1 MISSEVEPAVTIQVV
16 QAKRQEKEGNP
27 PGQLRLIFDE
37 KHLED
42 GHCLSD
48 NNGRRD
54 ASALLVL
61 RCHSGM
67 QIFVRTLTGK
77 IITFW
82 KWKRQT
88 PLRWRKEKSKREKES
103 LWIGNVLSL
112 TGNNW
117 KKAVNSATRLSEKFN
132 SSLGFT
138 T

>member
-1 MISSEVEPAVTIQVV
+1 MQIFVMTLTGNMISSEVEPADTIQVV
-16 QAKRQEKEGNP
+16 QAKLQEKEGNP

-61 RCHSGM
+61 RRHSDM

-77 IITFW
+77 IITFLEVEAADTVEVA
-82 KWKRQT
+82 KGKVKEREGI
-88 PLRWRKEKSKREKES
+88 PLDRERLIFDRKQLEES
-103 LWIGNVLSL
+103 
-112 TGNNW
+112 
-117 KKAVNSATRLSEKFN
+117 R
-132 SSLGFT
+132 
-138 T
+138 

>member
-16 QAKRQEKEGNP
+16 HAKLQEKEGNP

-67 QIFVRTLTGK
+67 QIFVRTLTRKMITLEVEPADTIEVVKAK
-77 IITFW
+77 I
-82 KWKRQT
+82 QD
-88 PLRWRKEKSKREKES
+88 KEEFLQIS
-103 LWIGNVLSL
+103 NVLSM
-112 TGNNW
+112 TGSNCRM
-117 KKAVNSATRLSEKFN
+117 AVV
-132 SSLGFT
+132 
-138 T
+138 